1 MLSKVMDAWSGLVDG
16 FYRNQFGGNE
26 RIRLYESMTALLEN
40 GVPLDLA
47 LDRIGSIYSD
57 GGRHARHPIAL
68 ASYGI
73 GKAVD
78 GGKTLA
84 QACLNWVPYQEHAVI
99 SAGEKSGNL
108 IQAFSDCVRI
118 IEARQKVMKLVVS
131 TASYPIFVW
140 SLMAYL
146 LNVIA
151 TRVVP
156 AMSRSSN
163 PEAWSG
169 APMVLHM
176 IATFVTNW
184 GLLTLCIVVVLVVT
198 SIVTLPYFRGPWR
211 TRLEILPPWSIY
223 KALHGSTFLLNIA
236 VMLRAN
242 IDPLGALDTL
252 KRGANPWLRERLEA
266 AHYGV
271 RMGKNFGE
279 ALDLSGHKFP
289 DHEAIQFLIVL
300 STTQSF
306 SAAVHRYSLRWLEIS
321 LKQVERYAKTLSL
334 VSMVLIGVLMILV
347 MVGAYSMTGNATQ
360 GMTH

>member
-1 MLSKVMDAWSGLVDG
+1 MLSKAMDGWSGLVDG
-16 FYRNQFGGNE
+16 FYKKQFGSQE
-26 RIRLYESMTALLEN
+26 RIRFYESMTALLEN
-40 GVPLDLA
+40 GVPIDVA
-47 LDRIGSIYSD
+47 LDRLGLIYSD
-57 GGRHARHPIAL
+57 GGRHRHHPISL

-73 GKAVD
+73 GRAVA
-78 GGKTLA
+78 GGKKMA

-99 SAGEKSGNL
+99 SAGEQSGNL

-118 IEARQKVMKLVVS
+118 IEARQRVLNLVLS
-131 TASYPIFVW
+131 SALYPIFVW

-146 LNVIA
+146 LNVVA

-163 PEAWSG
+163 PESWSG
-169 APMVLHM
+169 APMVLHL
-176 IATFVTNW
+176 IASFVTNW
-184 GLLTLCIVVVLVVT
+184 GTLTLCIVVVLIVT
-198 SIVTLPYFRGPWR
+198 SLVTLPYFRGPWR
-211 TRLEILPPWSIY
+211 TRFEKLPPWSIY

-242 IDPLGALDTL
+242 IDPLEALDTL

-279 ALDLSGHKFP
+279 ALDLSGHRFP

-300 STTQSF
+300 STTHSF

-321 LKQVERYAKTLSL
+321 LKQVERYAKSLSL
-334 VSMVLIGVLMILV
+334 VSMVLIGLLMILV

-360 GMTH
+360 GMSH

>member
-1 MLSKVMDAWSGLVDG
+1 MLSKVMDAWTGLVDG

-57 GGRHARHPIAL
+57 GGRRVRHPIAL

-73 GKAVD
+73 GKAVA

-118 IEARQKVMKLVVS
+118 IEARQKVMNLVLS
-131 TASYPIFVW
+131 TALYPIFVW

-146 LNVIA
+146 LNVVA

-163 PEAWSG
+163 PEGWSG

-184 GLLTLCIVVVLVVT
+184 GMLTLCLVVMLVVT

-211 TRLEILPPWSIY
+211 TRLEMLPPWSIY

-236 VMLRAN
+236 VMLRSN
-242 IDPLGALDTL
+242 IDPLEALDTL

-271 RMGKNFGE
+271 RMGKNFGV

-334 VSMVLIGVLMILV
+334 VSMVLIGLLMILV

-360 GMTH
+360 GMSH